1 MQGYKKNGKL
11 FAIFGIAIV
20 CGAIAFLLLRNQAV
34 QKTVGI
40 IVPIQHIAMST
51 ITDGMKEGIGQTDY
65 EIVEMNANGDN
76 SQLSRIVADYK
87 DRGVAIYMPIFT
99 NTAQSVKS
107 VIADKPI
114 VFAAVTS
121 PVQAGLLDNLE
132 APEGNITGVSDLW
145 PIGANVDLIRR
156 VLPNATKIGVAF
168 DPGDASSAV
177 TLPLLE
183 AECQK
188 RQMTLI
194 TRPISNASEI
204 MTALTALKPEVDVL
218 FTANDVTLTTAFPAL
233 VAFAIQNKLPLF
245 AGDYSSVERGAI
257 GGVGQNYR
265 DIGRDAG
272 RLARQIIDGKKVSEL
287 PVVFASGGD
296 IYLNTE
302 AAEKMGVA
310 LSADLLQDATTIY
323 EKIVEE

>member
-1 MQGYKKNGKL
+1 MQGSTRNGKL
-11 FAIFGIAIV
+11 FAVFGIVIV

-51 ITDGMKEGIGQTDY
+51 ITDGMREGIGQTDY

-132 APEGNITGVSDLW
+132 TPEGNITGVSDLW

-156 VLPNATKIGVAF
+156 VLPNAH
-168 DPGDASSAV
+168 
-177 TLPLLE
+177 
-183 AECQK
+183 
-188 RQMTLI
+188 
-194 TRPISNASEI
+194 
-204 MTALTALKPEVDVL
+204 ALRR
-218 FTANDVTLTTAFPAL
+218 TTAFWE
-233 VAFAIQNKLPLF
+233 KCRSC
-245 AGDYSSVERGAI
+245 SS
-257 GGVGQNYR
+257 
-265 DIGRDAG
+265 
-272 RLARQIIDGKKVSEL
+272 L
-287 PVVFASGGD
+287 
-296 IYLNTE
+296 
-302 AAEKMGVA
+302 
-310 LSADLLQDATTIY
+310 
-323 EKIVEE
+323 